1 MQISSFEDFT
11 NSFHLFQFIV
21 HNSLRAIRKAK
32 TDLKKVIGREPSL
45 PELAHHLDMPLDKL
59 QLYNDSSRSV
69 VSLNCPLSSSGNGVN
84 SNGGANGGG
93 MTSSSGGGGSKAG
106 GGSDSE
112 DKRTIGDKIASDVLS
127 PEEDAQLQFLKK
139 DVREVIDGLGN
150 DRERDVLYHR
160 FGLEGGEPCT
170 LEETGRRLGISRER
184 VRVIENRALNK
195 LRQPSNNYRLKEYI
209 EERPSTYK
217 PTSSDKPQKMNR
229 NEEIAAITSPNIEKK
244 PAVIDLYGEKRLQ
257 MNRLNRNEDTLSQQ
271 RPEQIWSF

>member
-1 MQISSFEDFT
+1 MI
-11 NSFHLFQFIV
+11 
-21 HNSLRAIRKAK
+21 
-32 TDLKKVIGREPSL
+32 KVIGREPSL

-84 SNGGANGGG
+84 SGGGASGGG
-93 MTSSSGGGGSKAG
+93 MSSSGGGGGNKAG

-112 DKRTIGDKIASDVLS
+112 DKRTIGDKIASDAMS
-127 PEEDAQLQFLKK
+127 PEENAQLQFLKK

-209 EERPSTYK
+209 EETPSTYK
-217 PTSSDKPQKMNR
+217 PTSLDKSKKSTR
-229 NEEIAAITSPNIEKK
+229 NDDIAAITSPSIVKK
-244 PAVIDLYGEKRLQ
+244 PTVIDLYGEKRLQ